1 MCQVLPTW
9 KLCAPIVAFYTSNFV
24 TLCFC
29 LTHTCAVGP
38 SSIGCL
44 NAGYKVLLS
53 ISISVADLPV
63 DGIGNLK
70 KKKKYRLKTK
80 NR

>member
-24 TLCFC
+24 ILCFC

-38 SSIGCL
+38 PSIGCL
-44 NAGYKVLLS
+44 KAGYKVLL
-53 ISISVADLPV
+53 
-63 DGIGNLK
+63 
-70 KKKKYRLKTK
+70 
-80 NR
+80 